1 MVGELK
7 NRVILVTGASEGIGA
22 SISRKLAELGAT
34 LVLCSRNIEKLQLF
48 AEDKS
53 LSGSN
58 LTLINQDL
66 ATSAGVEKCVE
77 LLIQKHGRIDAIIN
91 NVGGAIGRGVF
102 DDLSDDNWL
111 DTYLVNVMSLVRL
124 TRLLK
129 PYLIQSSH
137 ARIVTISSVNASEPG
152 FENPHYSSS
161 KAALANLTKYLANSL
176 SSSQVTVNSI
186 SPGTIRTDGFT
197 EWIKTFGSTKG
208 PEGVSEVEVLMQNI
222 ERRIP
227 MGVVGEGEVVADMVA
242 FLVSDKARWITGS
255 NFRLDGGKNRHI
267 F

>member
-1 MVGELK
+1 MTSELRD
-7 NRVILVTGASEGIGA
+7 RVILVTGASEGIGA
-22 SISRKLAELGAT
+22 SISRKLASLGAT
-34 LVLCSRNIEKLQLF
+34 LVLCSRNIEKLREF
-48 AEDKS
+48 AENNP
-53 LSGSN
+53 LYGSD

-77 LLIQKHGRIDAIIN
+77 ALLQKHGRVDAIVN

-111 DTYLVNVMSLVRL
+111 DTYQINVMSLVRL
-124 TRLLK
+124 VRLLK

-137 ARIVTISSVNASEPG
+137 ARIVTISSVIASEPG

-176 SSSQVTVNSI
+176 SDFQINVNSV
-186 SPGTIRTDGFT
+186 SPGAIRTEGFT
-197 EWIKTFGSTKG
+197 KWVNTFGSTKG
-208 PEGVSEVEVLMQNI
+208 PKGFSEAEVLIQNI
-222 ERRIP
+222 EKGIP
-227 MGVVGEGEVVADMVA
+227 LGSVGEGEVVADMVA
-242 FLVSDKARWITGS
+242 FLISDKAKWITGS